1 MNYFERLLEEKSKLD
16 NSYDYFTQWEYDKKL
31 YEDILLGVR
40 DYYSNYTDHGKNH
53 SETILTNVLR
63 MFGEEEL
70 KKLSSFDI
78 WLLLESAYLHDC
90 GMYISREEAEKTL
103 KDEKFI
109 FYFKEI
115 YETPSHP
122 MNKFT
127 KTFKIVGDR
136 IYYRDLE
143 YELTLEYNMRF
154 LISSY
159 KRKSHAQDFKNVI
172 FNKSKLLPERIYFIL
187 SIISRVHGEDFE
199 EVMELPRKESG
210 IGKEVGHPRFIAC
223 LLRMGDLLDIDNNRI
238 SPSIIK
244 NIVDIIPSDSKLHL
258 EKHRSI
264 SHLWIDKEKIEIT
277 ATIDCGKESYEV
289 AEITGNWFDCIR
301 EEYNNQLYKWKI
313 IIPNNF
319 KGVLPRLGEL
329 KIDIQ
334 DYEYIDSK
342 YKPKFSVDTN
352 NVLEL
357 LVGSSIYNRKESA
370 LREILQN
377 SMDATYLRV
386 FEEKREEILE
396 KQEISIKEI
405 KEFFKGKEIEVTI
418 EKNTE
423 KSKIDSEYNYW
434 NIIIKDRGIGIN
446 KDKLKYLIE
455 AGSSYKDKAKII
467 QINDMPNWLKPSGN
481 FGIGFQSIFLLTDKV
496 RIESKFLYTQESIDV
511 DLIKPCVEK
520 QKSGNIYF
528 RKVKFDYKQEVGTKI
543 SFEFK
548 TLKKYSRNRWGYIR
562 LKNSNF
568 VKYLDFNLENEI
580 DMEIYNL
587 VREIN
592 YINRYSFVSIQF
604 RKGIKKI
611 QLKSKLEEYEDDL
624 INYKEKYQIYC
635 ENLKEKYLFLRAKFM
650 YRNQPTDLR
659 YKSTLKYFCGRI
671 NIVGYS
677 AKEVLNLSREE
688 IKEDF
693 YRREYKNI
701 LYAIYQKIEEKYLK
715 IFSELEEIE
724 KEIIAKFYLYYENL
738 LKEILKEKQ
747 NFSLEFE
754 AEVKQYF
761 YNIPFIGEMT
771 LEELKKQDEILLEN
785 IIGNYEE
792 YKLIGENIES
802 DLLEILMNELLKNN
816 EYKITLEKTGEESG
830 RIIFKK
836 LEKNVSEKDNI
847 KSYIDNKY
855 DLREITNQ
863 FRGRCYAYCNKEFIK
878 LKLKTSIVESLPFN
892 LISIRNRFF
901 RVMRLMFLENI
912 MKENIL
918 LFPFFIEDENKMIWN
933 MKMRENYINFCYDN
947 RADESLTKKELSKEV
962 YRFVDYLIQEA
973 EKVGIIIQEE
983 SEKDFKEEE
992 YD

>member
-31 YEDILLGVR
+31 YEDVLLGVR

-70 KKLSSFDI
+70 KSLSSFDI

-187 SIISRVHGEDFE
+187 SIILRVHGEDFE

-357 LVGSSIYNRKESA
+357 LVGSSIYDRKESA

-377 SMDATYLRV
+377 SIDATYLRV
-386 FEEKREEILE
+386 FEERKEEILE

-405 KEFFKGKEIEVTI
+405 KELFKGKEIEVTI

-423 KSKIDSEYNYW
+423 KSKIDLEYNYW
-434 NIIIKDRGIGIN
+434 NISIKDRGIGIN
-446 KDKLKYLIE
+446 KDKLKYLIK

-548 TLKKYSRNRWGYIR
+548 SLKNSSKSTLEYMK

-568 VKYLDFNLENEI
+568 YKYLDFNLQNEI
-580 DMEIYNL
+580 DIEIYDLIN
-587 VREIN
+587 EIN
-592 YINRYSFVSIQF
+592 YINNYSFIDIQI

-611 QLKSKLEEYEDDL
+611 QLKSKLGEYEDNL
-624 INYKEKYQIYC
+624 IKYKDKYQIYC
-635 ENLKEKYLFLRAKFM
+635 EDLKKKDSYFIARFM
-650 YRNQPTDLR
+650 YKNQPIHHR
-659 YKSTLKYFCGRI
+659 FRHECELKYFYGII

-688 IKEDF
+688 IKDDF

-701 LYAIYQKIEEKYLK
+701 LYTIYQKIRGKYLK
-715 IFSELEEIE
+715 RFLELEEVE
-724 KEIIAKFYLYYENL
+724 KEIIAKFYLYYEDL
-738 LKEILKEKQ
+738 LEEICKEKQ
-747 NFSLEFE
+747 SFSLDFREE
-754 AEVKQYF
+754 IEKIRQYF
-761 YNIPFIGEMT
+761 YKRDFIEDLT
-771 LEELKKQDEILLEN
+771 LEKLMKQDAIYLEFN
-785 IIGNYEE
+785 IRNYRGYCSLME
-792 YKLIGENIES
+792 KNIES
-802 DLLEILMNELLKNN
+802 NLLDLLMNELLKNN
-816 EYKITLEKTGEESG
+816 EYKITVEKIGEES
-830 RIIFKK
+830 RKIILKK
-836 LEKNVSEKDNI
+836 LKKDEAKKDKI
-847 KSYIDNKY
+847 KSYIDNEY
-855 DLREITNQ
+855 DLGEIVDKVLG
-863 FRGRCYAYCNKEFIK
+863 RGYIYCNKEFIK
-878 LKLKTSIVESLPFN
+878 LKLKSSIVKVSLFN
-892 LISIRNRFF
+892 LIPIKYVFFKIIRLTFF
-901 RVMRLMFLENI
+901 EKVI
-912 MKENIL
+912 KENIL
-918 LFPFFIEDENKMIWN
+918 LFPFYIKENNKMIWN
-933 MKMRENYINFCYDN
+933 MKMRENYINFCYEN
-947 RADESLTKKELSKEV
+947 RADESLSKKDFSKEV
-962 YRFVDYLIQEA
+962 DRFIEYLIKEA
-973 EKVGIIIQEE
+973 ENIGIIIQDEE
-983 SEKDFKEEE
+983 
-992 YD
+992 

>member
-1 MNYFERLLEEKSKLD
+1 MNYLERLLEEKSKLD

-90 GMYISREEAEKTL
+90 GMYISKEEAEKTL

-301 EEYNNQLYKWKI
+301 EEYNNQLYNWKL
-313 IIPNNF
+313 IIPSNF
-319 KGVLPRLGEL
+319 NGILPRLGEL

-352 NVLEL
+352 NILEL
-357 LVGSSIYNRKESA
+357 LVGNSIYLKKENA

-377 SMDATYLRV
+377 SIDATYLRV
-386 FEEKREEILE
+386 FEEKKEEILN
-396 KQEISIKEI
+396 KDEISVKEI
-405 KEFFKGKEIEVTI
+405 KELFKDREIEIKI
-418 EKNTE
+418 EKNIE
-423 KSKIDSEYNYW
+423 KSSKDSKYNYW
-434 NIIIKDRGIGIN
+434 NISIKDKGIGID
-446 KDKLKYLIE
+446 KEKLKYLIE

-467 QINDMPNWLKPSGN
+467 RINNMPNWLKPSGN
-481 FGIGFQSIFLLTDKV
+481 FGIGFQSIFLLTNKV
-496 RIESKFLYTQESIDV
+496 RIESKSLYSQESIDV
-511 DLIKPCVEK
+511 DLIKPSIEK
-520 QKSGNIYF
+520 QDGGNIYF
-528 RKVKFDYKQEVGTKI
+528 RKIKFDYKQEIGTKI
-543 SFEFK
+543 SFEYKISKNFYNY
-548 TLKKYSRNRWGYIR
+548 KKDFFEQYDLLLEEKSEEEINSIIDEIIKISEYSFINIR
-562 LKNSNF
+562 LLKNNIEI
-568 VKYLDFNLENEI
+568 KLENKFI
-580 DMEIYNL
+580 DLKN
-587 VREIN
+587 N
-592 YINRYSFVSIQF
+592 SF
-604 RKGIKKI
+604 KIK
-611 QLKSKLEEYEDDL
+611 D
-624 INYKEKYQIYC
+624 KYQIIFYQNNIEEVSYYYKNQFVDEEYNNFPFFSGMVNIIGYPAKDVLYLNRNNIRYEFLKNEKNNIIKAIYLELEKSYLKNFEQLNDSLKMKVSC
-635 ENLKEKYLFLRAKFM
+635 FYFYYEDIMNKVFSKDLDSIFNYKNKLKNFLYKVKFIKNMSLEELLDKEKIKIKIESRFQNNYYYINDEMLHKREWKLVIKELFKKNKYNFLLEKLEKDLSIMLSGGIEITLEKTDKDFNVIKNEYLFDKIKKLESISGRRFYIFCNKRTVNLRLAKPLEQKYSFKFI
-650 YRNQPTDLR
+650 P
-659 YKSTLKYFCGRI
+659 YKDIFPEMFFYTI
-671 NIVGYS
+671 
-677 AKEVLNLSREE
+677 EV
-688 IKEDF
+688 
-693 YRREYKNI
+693 
-701 LYAIYQKIEEKYLK
+701 
-715 IFSELEEIE
+715 
-724 KEIIAKFYLYYENL
+724 
-738 LKEILKEKQ
+738 LKEILKENIVLFPFYIKEYGTMVW
-747 NFSLEFE
+747 NKKMREEYIKYCYENRANKNLSIDDFSQALDEFVE
-754 AEVKQYF
+754 YLKV
-761 YNIPFIGEMT
+761 
-771 LEELKKQDEILLEN
+771 ELKKVEVVV
-785 IIGNYEE
+785 EE
-792 YKLIGENIES
+792 G
-802 DLLEILMNELLKNN
+802 
-816 EYKITLEKTGEESG
+816 
-830 RIIFKK
+830 
-836 LEKNVSEKDNI
+836 
-847 KSYIDNKY
+847 
-855 DLREITNQ
+855 
-863 FRGRCYAYCNKEFIK
+863 
-878 LKLKTSIVESLPFN
+878 SI
-892 LISIRNRFF
+892 
-901 RVMRLMFLENI
+901 
-912 MKENIL
+912 
-918 LFPFFIEDENKMIWN
+918 
-933 MKMRENYINFCYDN
+933 
-947 RADESLTKKELSKEV
+947 
-962 YRFVDYLIQEA
+962 
-973 EKVGIIIQEE
+973 
-983 SEKDFKEEE
+983 
-992 YD
+992 